1 VIIMTVTTAAEAL
14 FVSSLQPSDHPT
26 RNQVDAAVRSTLLAH
41 GGACGCAAAFAAEYG
56 EHPETSAHRMRWAL
70 SIAAQTSFAAEISV
84 AA

>member
-26 RNQVDAAVRSTLLAH
+26 YSQVDAAVRSTLQAL

-70 SIAAQTSFAAEISV
+70 SIAGQTSV

>member
-1 VIIMTVTTAAEAL
+1 VIIMTVTMTAEAL

-26 RNQVDAAVRSTLLAH
+26 CSQVDAAVRTTLQAH

-70 SIAAQTSFAAEISV
+70 SIAAQTSV